1 MLTWRL
7 ASACSIEAAGT
18 AARAS
23 DGAAKAMRATRNVRK
38 SMVGGKKDVR
48 VRNERV
54 QGNVPHKR
62 PEVNKVRNWTHARLD

>member
-23 DGAAKAMRATRNVRK
+23 DGAAKATRATRNVRK
-38 SMVGGKKDVR
+38 SMVGGKEDVR
-48 VRNERV
+48 VRNGR
-54 QGNVPHKR
+54 GPR
-62 PEVNKVRNWTHARLD
+62 